1 MQFLNPPVNSLSLHF
16 LTEFAISLEKLKL
29 YRSCRGVIIT
39 STPPKVFS
47 AGLDIYP
54 EHCAEFWKAVQDAW
68 LKLYGS
74 TKVTIA
80 TINGSRPAGGCLL
93 ALCCDYRIMT
103 DNRHYNIGLNEK
115 QLGILGL
122 LYSASESLNV
132 SLVDELVPED
142 KVLNIASET
151 TTKWLAVPD
160 HALQI
165 NKSMMRKPTI
175 DKLLA
180 NREADTTNFVSFF
193 RNNLDVFQRSLTSTG
208 K

>member
-1 MQFLNPPVNSLSLHF
+1 IIHGRISALPYIFLNPPVNSLSLHF

-115 QLGILGL
+115 QLAGFQ
-122 LYSASESLNV
+122 
-132 SLVDELVPED
+132 LVPED
-142 KVLNIASET
+142 KVLNTASET
-151 TTKWLAVPD
+151 MMKWLAVPD

-165 NKSMMRKPTI
+165 NKSMMRKCTI

-193 RNNLDVFQRSLTSTG
+193 SHIMGHYITYSHAQ